1 MSEAFDRGRDTE
13 REVAA
18 LIRKKLNVHVQRD
31 KQSGAGTSK
40 SDIRDYYQ
48 EIPLFIECKDQE
60 TLKVKEW
67 MRQTIEGASFN
78 QTPTLV
84 FRMDTDLMAVVP
96 FSNLLDLLLEVAE
109 LRAEND
115 DLRKPLDF
123 PIATVSARQPLSPK
137 TAKALAEVGRAVTKQ
152 IERGAKSCRN
162 GHIADE
168 WGYCQQLD
176 CKFSRGYKPRKE
188 KNHA

>member
-18 LIRKKLNVHVQRD
+18 LIRKKLKVHVQRD
-31 KQSGAGTSK
+31 KQSGAGTNK

-48 EIPLFIECKDQE
+48 EIPLAIECKDQE

-67 MRQTIEGASFN
+67 MRQTIDAASFN

-84 FRMDTDLMAVVP
+84 FRMETELMAVVP
-96 FSNLLDLLLEVAE
+96 FSNLLDFLLEIAE

-123 PIATVSARQPLSPK
+123 PIATFTANPSVKPK
-137 TAKALAEVGRAVTKQ
+137 TAEALKDVARAVTKQ
-152 IERGAKSCRN
+152 INRGAKTCRN
-162 GHIADE
+162 GHISDDY
-168 WGYCQQLD
+168 GYCNIID
-176 CKFSRGYKPRKE
+176 CKFSRGYKSK
-188 KNHA
+188 KVKGSK